1 MEEIPP
7 MIAGRVSRFPYAQV
21 MLAVFFLTVVPR
33 LLCLAATFHGNA
45 SVDYFEDFVIADNL
59 LHGHGYSISTDYR
72 NFLFYE
78 VFLDGPVPGAITGGY
93 HPTAL
98 KTPVYPLFLWAVFA
112 SFGAGNF
119 LALFLLQILLAGLTA
134 VLMYMALYPLSRM
147 AAVIAAAGFAL
158 YPPFIYHVVT
168 SPESTVLVLFWIA
181 CGLLLTVKIAQRSTN
196 ARWAALG
203 LLGAA
208 MTLTDP
214 TSLPFFMLLLFYLG
228 FVCWRNSGSLRP
240 AGLALL
246 LLILPLV
253 PWSVRNTLTFHQF
266 VFLKTPV
273 GQNFARGLQTAG
285 IDLPRAELLELEKK
299 GRTLN
304 EAEEDQQMRL
314 LVRQEFNKAPRKIIM
329 AFPHN
334 FFNFWWETSR
344 YQKNRSWSY
353 LLGRRL
359 PYALL
364 LLIGTAAI
372 VRSLYDL
379 IRNPVWF
386 LENRVARNFCL
397 SLILAYTTVF
407 TAFGAWNLRYHF
419 PSELALIV
427 IGSLLICGQESGA
440 GSRQTRVTQFTAA

>member
-1 MEEIPP
+1 MF
-7 MIAGRVSRFPYAQV
+7 AGGVRRFSHGRL
-21 MLAVFFLTVVPR
+21 MLLVFSLTVVVR
-33 LLCLAATFHGNA
+33 LVCLGVTFHGNA
-45 SVDYFEDFVIADNL
+45 NVDYFEDFVIADNL
-59 LHGHGYSISTDYR
+59 LHGNGYSISTDYR

-78 VFLDGPVPGAITGGY
+78 VFLNGPVPDAVTGGH

-112 SFGAGNF
+112 CFGAGNF
-119 LALFLLQILLAGLTA
+119 LALFVLQILLAGLTA
-134 VLMYMALYPLSRM
+134 VLIFMALDPLSRLAGLL
-147 AAVIAAAGFAL
+147 AASGFAL

-181 CGLLLTVKIAQRSTN
+181 CGLLLTVKIAERSTN
-196 ARWAALG
+196 ARWAGLG

-214 TSLPFFMLLLFYLG
+214 TSLAFFMLLLVYLF
-228 FVCWRNSGSLRP
+228 FVQWRNSRSLRP
-240 AGLALL
+240 VGLALL

-253 PWSVRNTLTFHQF
+253 PWSVRNTLTFKQF

-273 GQNFARGLQTAG
+273 AQNFARGLQTAG
-285 IDLPRAELLELEKK
+285 IDMPRAELLELEKK
-299 GRTLN
+299 GRSLN
-304 EAEEDQQMRL
+304 EAEEDQQMKV
-314 LVRQEFNKAPRKIIM
+314 LVQQEFNKAPGKIIL

-334 FFNFWWETSR
+334 FINFWWETSR
-344 YQKNRSWSY
+344 YQGNRSWSY
-353 LLGRRL
+353 LLGRRV

-364 LLIGTAAI
+364 LLVGTAAI
-372 VRSLYDL
+372 VRSLYEL

-386 LENRVARNFCL
+386 LENRIARNFCL

-427 IGSLLICGQESGA
+427 IGSLLICGQESSVD
-440 GSRQTRVTQFTAA
+440 SRQTRIKQFSAA